1 MTIEDVLALYRLPEP
16 ELVPGPLS
24 AEHRAILEGESID
37 RREFSFNFANGDFSK
52 AFACQAESGSLHK
65 SADFIEADEIL
76 RDFQNHH
83 DKKSLAEQLA
93 PLIARACEKLSQEH
107 GELLRKALAAFDL
120 SIVTYFLGKAFA

>member
-1 MTIEDVLALYRLPEP
+1 MDIEDILQLYRTADPP
-16 ELVPGPLS
+16 PVPGQLS

-37 RREFSFNFANGDFSK
+37 RKEFDFHIANGDFSK

-93 PLIARACEKLSQEH
+93 PLIARACEKLSREH